1 MHDRIAGML
10 PNVAR
15 LTALQKT
22 CKQILPEYFTT
33 GEVLQ
38 LEKGQLIIGL
48 PNQATAAKL
57 RQKLPLLQTGL
68 ENAGWPVETIR
79 VKVKL
84 KKRIWQPQT
93 PQKEPL
99 PPAVVEELEK
109 LEMHLAQ
116 SGTHPSLMEAVHTML
131 KRHQQN
137 TG

>member
-1 MHDRIAGML
+1 MHDRLSGML

-15 LTALQKT
+15 LTALQKA
-22 CKQILPEYFTT
+22 CEQLLPEHFTFS
-33 GEVLQ
+33 EILQ
-38 LEKGQLIIGL
+38 LEKSQLTIGV

-57 RQKLPLLQTGL
+57 RQKLPLLQTEL
-68 ENAGWPVETIR
+68 ESAGWPVETIR

-84 KKRIWQPQT
+84 KKRIQVPQT

-99 PPAVVEELEK
+99 PPTVIEELGK

-116 SGTHPSLMEAVHTML
+116 SGTHPSLMDAIHTML

-137 TG
+137 AG